1 MTERE
6 RKRLIELL
14 VEADKKCADTNQ
26 CENCVGFSKGEWCSE
41 HLIADHLLANGVIV
55 PPVAVGQTVWF
66 VRNGKVIETSID
78 KVVVK
83 HGGLYF
89 KMRCNG
95 MYETAVSAIGKTVF
109 LSQSTCGETGKGI

>member
-6 RKRLIELL
+6 RLIGLINAKQVYGIDQDQPRRHDMLL
-14 VEADKKCADTNQ
+14 LDNEDLADY
-26 CENCVGFSKGEWCSE
+26 
-41 HLIADHLLANGVIV
+41 LLANGVIV
-55 PPVAVGQTVWF
+55 TPVAVGQTVWF
-66 VRNGKVIETSID
+66 VRNGKVVETSID

-89 KMRCNG
+89 KMGCNG

-109 LSQSTCGETGKGI
+109 PSREEAEKALERSRG

>member
-6 RKRLIELL
+6 RLIELCL
-14 VEADKKCADTNQ
+14 KCDKDNDVLECYNERPTKRQAAEILADY
-26 CENCVGFSKGEWCSE
+26 
-41 HLIADHLLANGVIV
+41 LLANGVIV
-55 PPVAVGQTVWF
+55 PPVAVGQMVWF
-66 VRNGKVIETSID
+66 VRNGKVIETSVE

-89 KMRCNG
+89 KMECNA

-109 LSQSTCGETGKGI
+109 LTREEAEKALAERSKE